1 MASAI
6 PLPAHSRRTAWTPES
21 DSGQHNDRWMV
32 TYFAR
37 ALSILL
43 VTGEER
49 WSQSDIYKPPS
60 LVVRKQMSNLY
71 DPLPS
76 NIVEKVADILAHT
89 DTGFTGSEIGR
100 LLDQCNIDDLRPTD
114 TKRHR
119 LREALL
125 AKQGHDH
132 ASNAIIKFLTEAMA
146 PSRYFKDHTL
156 FESRQS
162 DLNQVLAFVGL
173 KIRDDGKVG
182 RTEQASTLS
191 EAAKLA
197 NRLHTELNR
206 RCTHVEVLNYCQEEI
221 LNKDLFH
228 AVFEAVKGLAERIRQ
243 MTGLT
248 GDGGR
253 LIDRALAAGGTNMP
267 ILAIN
272 NLQTET
278 ERSEQNG
285 LVNLTKGVFG
295 MFRNVTAH
303 APRITWPINEAD
315 ALDIFTTLS
324 LIHRRL
330 DSAQVNPAA
339 RQ

>member
-1 MASAI
+1 M
-6 PLPAHSRRTAWTPES
+6 
-21 DSGQHNDRWMV
+21 G
-32 TYFAR
+32 
-37 ALSILL
+37 
-43 VTGEER
+43 
-49 WSQSDIYKPPS
+49 
-60 LVVRKQMSNLY
+60 NLH
-71 DPLPS
+71 DPLPP

-89 DTGFTGSEIGR
+89 ATGFTGSEIRR
-100 LLDQCNIDDLRPTD
+100 LLDQCNIADLRPTD

-125 AKQGHDH
+125 TRQQKDH
-132 ASNAIIKFLTEAMA
+132 ASNAIIKFLTEAMSPA
-146 PSRYFKDHTL
+146 RYIEDHTL

-182 RTEQASTLS
+182 RTEHASTLS

-206 RCTHVEVLNYCQEEI
+206 RRTHIEVLKYCREEI
-221 LNKDLFH
+221 LNKNLFH

-243 MTGLT
+243 MAGLT
-248 GDGGR
+248 EDGSR
-253 LIDRALAAGGTNMP
+253 LIDQALATGGAAP

-285 LVNLTKGVFG
+285 LANLAKGVFG

-303 APRITWPINEAD
+303 VPRITWPINEAD

-330 DSAQVNPAA
+330 DSAQINPATQSIKGK
-339 RQ
+339 R

>member
-1 MASAI
+1 M
-6 PLPAHSRRTAWTPES
+6 
-21 DSGQHNDRWMV
+21 
-32 TYFAR
+32 
-37 ALSILL
+37 
-43 VTGEER
+43 
-49 WSQSDIYKPPS
+49 
-60 LVVRKQMSNLY
+60 
-71 DPLPS
+71 
-76 NIVEKVADILAHT
+76 AHT
-89 DTGFTGSEIGR
+89 DTGFTGSEIRR
-100 LLDQCNIDDLRPTD
+100 LLDQCAIADLRPTD

-146 PSRYFKDHTL
+146 PSRYVKDHTL

-173 KIRDDGKVG
+173 KIRDDGGVG

-206 RCTHVEVLNYCQEEI
+206 RCTHVEVLNYCREEI

-248 GDGGR
+248 EDGSR
-253 LIDRALAAGGTNMP
+253 LIDRALATGGADAP

-303 APRITWPINEAD
+303 VPRVTWPINEAD

-330 DSAQVNPAA
+330 DSAQVNPAV

>member
-1 MASAI
+1 M
-6 PLPAHSRRTAWTPES
+6 
-21 DSGQHNDRWMV
+21 N
-32 TYFAR
+32 
-37 ALSILL
+37 
-43 VTGEER
+43 
-49 WSQSDIYKPPS
+49 
-60 LVVRKQMSNLY
+60 NLY
-71 DPLPS
+71 DPLPPS
-76 NIVEKVADILAHT
+76 IVEKVADILAHT
-89 DTGFTGSEIGR
+89 ATGFTGSEIGR

-125 AKQGHDH
+125 TRQQQDH

-146 PSRYFKDHTL
+146 PARYYEDHTL
-156 FESRQS
+156 FKSRQS
-162 DLNQVLAFVGL
+162 DLNQVLAFIGL
-173 KIRDDGKVG
+173 EIRDDGKVG
-182 RTEQASTLS
+182 RTEHANTLS

-197 NRLHTELNR
+197 NRLHAELNR
-206 RCTHVEVLNYCQEEI
+206 RCTHMEVLNYCREEI

-248 GDGGR
+248 EDGSR
-253 LIDRALAAGGTNMP
+253 LIDRALATGGTDAP

-303 APRITWPINEAD
+303 VPRVTWTINEAD

-330 DSAQVNPAA
+330 DSAQKTILLHS
-339 RQ
+339 Q